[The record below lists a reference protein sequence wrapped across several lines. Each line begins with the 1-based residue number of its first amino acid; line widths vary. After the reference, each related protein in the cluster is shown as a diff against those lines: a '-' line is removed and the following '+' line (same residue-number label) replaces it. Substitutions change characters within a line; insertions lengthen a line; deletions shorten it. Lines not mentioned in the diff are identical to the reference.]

1 MIIYIR
7 IDAGIYKNIV
17 CIVLSTRNDENTRLF
32 YVNND
37 PEGEGRYWRY

>member
-32 YVNND
+32 
-37 PEGEGRYWRY
+37 

>member
-17 CIVLSTRNDENTRLF
+17 CIVLF
-32 YVNND
+32 YEKRRKH
-37 PEGEGRYWRY
+37 PIILS